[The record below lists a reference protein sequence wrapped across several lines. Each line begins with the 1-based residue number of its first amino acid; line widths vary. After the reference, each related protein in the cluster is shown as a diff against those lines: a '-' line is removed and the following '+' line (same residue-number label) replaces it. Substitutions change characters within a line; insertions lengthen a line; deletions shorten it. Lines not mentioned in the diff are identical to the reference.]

1 MLWRRCKVEI
11 LKVLGVTEGL
21 IGYVLCPQ
29 PGLPPS
35 NKFDNLLRVGGL
47 GVLLTTVVAVPLS
60 IPSFKQ
66 RASQKSD

>member
-1 MLWRRCKVEI
+1 MEKVQ
-11 LKVLGVTEGL
+11 GGDTESAGCDR
-21 IGYVLCPQ
+21 GANRLCIMAPQ
-29 PGLPPS
+29 PRSSPS